1 MFFENT
7 WNKITAWFHDRS
19 ERAKLIA
26 GFNEMSRESFV
37 KGETPTVLKA
47 SSSRGC
53 SAYKHEFS
61 AWLNTG
67 FRIQALSGRQLSKN
81 EMDLIGLTILSD
93 TTLVRRL
100 IVLGWD
106 TLEVCDNTGGFGCRW
121 SLVEYANNRGFL
133 GVGKIEE
140 VNPQIA
146 IEVETKENLAK
157 EQKHAVVKLLA
168 FIQGSSPQS
177 VYNEEANSICKS
189 ILSQLGV
196 SESEKDLILM
206 KSMCNDSEKEIDTI
220 INSLKSLD
228 EKYLNELHDNCCRI
242 ARISGIEDMIKIVE
256 TIFEKELG
264 LKDGVGD
271 IGWGYIFVISILVAI
286 FVISILVAIFGIS
299 MIMA

>member
-37 KGETPTVLKA
+37 KGETPTVLKS

-61 AWLNTG
+61 TWFNSG

-81 EMDLIGLTILSD
+81 EMKLIGQIILSD

-106 TLEVCDNTGGFGCRW
+106 TLEVCDNTGGYGCRW
-121 SLVEYANNRGFL
+121 SLIEYANNRGFL
-133 GVGKIEE
+133 ESSTEKEE
-140 VNPQIA
+140 ETQIT
-146 IEVETKENLAK
+146 ETKTENFTE
-157 EQKHAVVKLLA
+157 EQKHAVVSLLA
-168 FIQGSSPQS
+168 YIQGSSPIS
-177 VYNEEANSICKS
+177 ASNDEVDRICQS
-189 ILSQLGV
+189 ILLQLGV
-196 SESEKDLILM
+196 SESEKELILM
-206 KSMCNDSEKEIDTI
+206 ESMCHDPEKEVDKIID
-220 INSLKSLD
+220 SLSELD
-228 EKYLNELHDNCCRI
+228 KGYLEELFRNCYRI
-242 ARISGIEDMIKIVE
+242 AHISGRSDMINIVE

-271 IGWGYIFVISILVAI
+271 IGWGYIFVISILAAI
-286 FVISILVAIFGIS
+286 FVIC
-299 MIMA
+299 MIMACTN

>member
-53 SAYKHEFS
+53 SEYKHEFS
-61 AWLNTG
+61 TWFNSG
-67 FRIQALSGRQLSKN
+67 FRIQALSGRQLSKK
-81 EMDLIGLTILSD
+81 EMELIGLVILSD

-106 TLEVCDNTGGFGCRW
+106 TLEVCDNIGGFGCRW

-133 GVGKIEE
+133 GAGKIETVE
-140 VNPQIA
+140 TQTT
-146 IEVETKENLAK
+146 EVETKENLTK
-157 EQKHAVVKLLA
+157 EQKHAVVKLLV
-168 FIQGSSPQS
+168 FILGSSPRS
-177 VYNEEANSICKS
+177 VCDEEANTIYQS

-196 SESEKDLILM
+196 SESEKQSILM
-206 KSMCNDSEKEIDTI
+206 ESMGRDSEKEVDSI
-220 INSLKSLD
+220 INSLKGLD
-228 EKYLNELHDNCCRI
+228 KEYLNELYGDCYRI
-242 ARISGIEDMIKIVE
+242 ARISGVEDMINIVE

-271 IGWGYIFVISILVAI
+271 IGWGYIFVISILAAI
-286 FVISILVAIFGIS
+286 FVIC
-299 MIMA
+299 MIMACTN